1 MAGFFKN
8 FLDSMRFSEEDDDYE
23 EYLNEQEE
31 KERKRLEKQNVPEQ
45 TYKVRE
51 SDMKHTV
58 TEHVPQRN
66 ITQLEERRS
75 TNRTPAEKPKVV
87 QFRNSSYREE
97 LGLYVSKPKSFSE
110 CQDISDILVGGTA
123 VVINLEGF
131 DDEMAQRI
139 MDFVSGTVYAING
152 TLNTIATRIYLV
164 SPESVSISGDV
175 ETLLSQS
182 VGGNAPTISKGF

>member
-1 MAGFFKN
+1 MAKFFKN

-23 EYLNEQEE
+23 EYLSEQEE
-31 KERKRLEKQNVPEQ
+31 KERKRTEKQLTSEQ
-45 TYKVRE
+45 VYKTRE
-51 SDMKHTV
+51 ADQKITSAETSYG
-58 TEHVPQRN
+58 RN
-66 ITQLEERRS
+66 ITQLEDRRTKPS
-75 TNRTPAEKPKVV
+75 ADKPKVV

-123 VVINLEGF
+123 VVINLEDF
-131 DDEMAQRI
+131 DDELAQRI

-152 TLNTIATRIYLV
+152 TLNTIAKRIYLV
-164 SPESVSISGDV
+164 SPESVTISGDV

-182 VGGNAPTISKGF
+182 LGGNAPTISKGF

>member
-1 MAGFFKN
+1 MANFFKN
-8 FLDSMRFSEEDDDYE
+8 FLDSMKFSDDDDDYD

-31 KERKRLEKQNVPEQ
+31 KDRKRNEKQVAAEK
-45 TYKVRE
+45 TIKSRE
-51 SDMKHTV
+51 SETYSSAF
-58 TEHVPQRN
+58 EQPQRN
-66 ITQLEERRS
+66 ITQLDEKR
-75 TNRTPAEKPKVV
+75 NRIEKSRPL
-87 QFRNSSYREE
+87 QIHNSSYRDE

-131 DDEMAQRI
+131 DDEIAQRI

-164 SPESVSISGDV
+164 SPGSVAVSGDV
-175 ETLLSQS
+175 ETILSQS
-182 VGGNAPTISKGF
+182 MGDAPTISKGF

>member
-1 MAGFFKN
+1 MANFFKS
-8 FLDSMRFSEEDDDYE
+8 FLNSMKFSEEDDDYE
-23 EYLNEQEE
+23 EYLSEHEE
-31 KERKRLEKQNVPEQ
+31 KERKHIERVSVPEQ
-45 TYKVRE
+45 TYKSRE
-51 SDMKHTV
+51 AETKSAIQNEAT
-58 TEHVPQRN
+58 QRN
-66 ITQLEERRS
+66 ITQLEERR
-75 TNRTPAEKPKVV
+75 TKTPVERPKVV

-131 DDEMAQRI
+131 DDEIAQRI

-175 ETLLSQS
+175 ETILSQS
-182 VGGNAPTISKGF
+182 IGGNAPTISKGF

>member
-31 KERKRLEKQNVPEQ
+31 KERKRAEKQIASEQ
-45 TYKVRE
+45 TYKIRE
-51 SDMKHTV
+51 PEPKHSAPETV
-58 TEHVPQRN
+58 QQKN
-66 ITQLEERRS
+66 ITQLDERRS
-75 TNRTPAEKPKVV
+75 RSSVEKSKVV
-87 QFRNSSYREE
+87 QFKNSSYREE

-175 ETLLSQS
+175 ETILSQS
-182 VGGNAPTISKGF
+182 MGGNAPTINKGF

>member
-8 FLDSMRFSEEDDDYE
+8 FLDSMKFSEEDDDYE
-23 EYLNEQEE
+23 EYLSEQEE
-31 KERKRLEKQNVPEQ
+31 KERKRNERLTASEQ

-51 SDMKHTV
+51 TDTKSAVQEETSR
-58 TEHVPQRN
+58 RN
-66 ITQLEERRS
+66 ITQLEERR
-75 TNRTPAEKPKVV
+75 TKTVQEKPKVV

-131 DDEMAQRI
+131 DDDIAQRI

-164 SPESVSISGDV
+164 SPESVNISGDV
-175 ETLLSQS
+175 ETILSQS
-182 VGGNAPTISKGF
+182 IGGNAPTISKGF

>member
-1 MAGFFKN
+1 MAKFFKN

-23 EYLNEQEE
+23 EYLSEQEE
-31 KERKRLEKQNVPEQ
+31 KERKRSEKQFTSEQ
-45 TYKVRE
+45 VYKTRE
-51 SDMKHTV
+51 AEQKV
-58 TEHVPQRN
+58 TATETPSGRN
-66 ITQLEERRS
+66 ITQLDERRTRPS
-75 TNRTPAEKPKVV
+75 ADKPKVV

-131 DDEMAQRI
+131 DDEIAQRI

-182 VGGNAPTISKGF
+182 IGGNAPTISKGY

>member
-1 MAGFFKN
+1 MANIFKN
-8 FLDSMRFSEEDDDYE
+8 FLNSMRFSEEDDDYE
-23 EYLNEQEE
+23 EYLSEQEE
-31 KERKRLEKQNVPEQ
+31 KERKRSEQLSTPEQ
-45 TYKVRE
+45 TYKSR
-51 SDMKHTV
+51 DAV
-58 TEHVPQRN
+58 TKTPAQEDTHRG
-66 ITQLEERRS
+66 ITQLEERR
-75 TNRTPAEKPKVV
+75 NKVAEKPKVV

-131 DDEMAQRI
+131 DDEIAQRI

-164 SPESVSISGDV
+164 TPESVSISGDF
-175 ETLLSQS
+175 ETILSQS
-182 VGGNAPTISKGF
+182 IGGNAPTISKGF

>member
-1 MAGFFKN
+1 MANFFKN

-23 EYLNEQEE
+23 EYLSEQEE
-31 KERKRLEKQNVPEQ
+31 KDRKRTERVATSEQ
-45 TYKVRE
+45 TYKSRE
-51 SDMKHTV
+51 
-58 TEHVPQRN
+58 TESRAAMPEEMPHRN
-66 ITQLEERRS
+66 ITQLEERRKA
-75 TNRTPAEKPKVV
+75 PAEKPKIV

-131 DDEMAQRI
+131 DDEIAQRI

-175 ETLLSQS
+175 ETILSQS
-182 VGGNAPTISKGF
+182 IGGNAPTISKGF

>member
-1 MAGFFKN
+1 MANFFKN

-23 EYLNEQEE
+23 EYLSEQEE
-31 KERKRLEKQNVPEQ
+31 KDRRRTEKQLISQQV
-45 TYKVRE
+45 YKPRE
-51 SDMKHTV
+51 AEPKHTAS
-58 TEHVPQRN
+58 EPVPTQRN

-75 TNRTPAEKPKVV
+75 KTQPEKNKVV

-175 ETLLSQS
+175 ETILSQS
-182 VGGNAPTISKGF
+182 MGGNAPTITKEY

>member
-1 MAGFFKN
+1 
-8 FLDSMRFSEEDDDYE
+8 MRFSEEDDDYE
-23 EYLNEQEE
+23 EYLSEQEE
-31 KERKRLEKQNVPEQ
+31 KERKRSEKQFTSEQ
-45 TYKVRE
+45 VYKTRE
-51 SDMKHTV
+51 SEQKV
-58 TEHVPQRN
+58 TATETPSGRN
-66 ITQLEERRS
+66 ITQLDERRTRPS
-75 TNRTPAEKPKVV
+75 ADKPKVV

-131 DDEMAQRI
+131 DDEIAQRI

-164 SPESVSISGDV
+164 SPESISISGDV

-182 VGGNAPTISKGF
+182 IGGNAPTISKGY

>member
-1 MAGFFKN
+1 MGNFFKN
-8 FLDSMRFSEEDDDYE
+8 FLDSMKFSEEDDDYE
-23 EYLNEQEE
+23 EYLSEQEE
-31 KERKRLEKQNVPEQ
+31 KERKRGEKAVMTEQ
-45 TYKVRE
+45 TYRSRE
-51 SDMKHTV
+51 PEMKTSASETV
-58 TEHVPQRN
+58 QQRN
-66 ITQLEERRS
+66 ITQLDDRR
-75 TNRTPAEKPKVV
+75 TKTADKPKVV
-87 QFRNSSYREE
+87 QFRNSSYKEE

-131 DDEMAQRI
+131 DDDIAQRI

-175 ETLLSQS
+175 ETILSQS
-182 VGGNAPTISKGF
+182 IGGNAPTISKGF

>member
-1 MAGFFKN
+1 MANIFKN
-8 FLDSMRFSEEDDDYE
+8 FLNSMRFSEEDDDYE
-23 EYLNEQEE
+23 EYLSEQEE
-31 KERKRLEKQNVPEQ
+31 KERKRSEQLSAPEQ
-45 TYKVRE
+45 TYKSR
-51 SDMKHTV
+51 DTV
-58 TEHVPQRN
+58 IKAPTQDDTHRG

-75 TNRTPAEKPKVV
+75 KTAEKPKVV

-131 DDEMAQRI
+131 DDEIAQRI

-175 ETLLSQS
+175 ETILSQS
-182 VGGNAPTISKGF
+182 IGGNAPTISKGF

>member
-23 EYLNEQEE
+23 DYLNEQEE
-31 KERKRLEKQNVPEQ
+31 KERKRAEKQSVAEQ

-51 SDMKHTV
+51 PEQKYSASENT
-58 TEHVPQRN
+58 PQRN

-75 TNRTPAEKPKVV
+75 RVSAEKPKVV
-87 QFRNSSYREE
+87 QFKNSSYREE

-131 DDEMAQRI
+131 DDDMAQRI

-175 ETLLSQS
+175 ETILSQS
-182 VGGNAPTISKGF
+182 MGGNAPTISKGF